1 MPDDDDQHNDDPA
14 NLRGL
19 LRDRTKERDQ
29 LKGLAETGAEAVKEL
44 AIVRAGITDEKTAK
58 LLLKA
63 HDGDWTPDAV
73 KATAAE
79 YNLLPATGDQ
89 PDPRQDAI
97 DQLSAVG
104 AGQRGTSD
112 TRVAAADDDEAI
124 QEELVALQAKH
135 VPKSGKL
142 ANKKAYLA
150 ELDQIMSKYQVR
162 RS

>member
-63 HDGDWTPDAV
+63 HDGEWTPDAV

-79 YNLLPATGDQ
+79 YNLLPGDNK
-89 PDPRQDAI
+89 PDARQDAI

-112 TRVAAADDDEAI
+112 TRVAAANDDEAI
-124 QEELVALQAKH
+124 QEELVEHMARH
-135 VPKSGKL
+135 IPKSGKL
-142 ANKKAYLA
+142 ANKKAYIA
-150 ELDQIMSKYQVR
+150 ELDQIMSKFQVR